1 MAEKHDDK
9 DTQYEAL
16 LNSNFKQ
23 QKLSAWRPVPTI
35 ASTTITFIIF
45 GIVFII
51 IGIIVLIFSNQIRE
65 HKIRYDTQCT
75 IDQVCTLEINI
86 EEKLEKPVMVYYQL
100 ANFYQNHR
108 RYVKSKSNSQLS
120 GELKT
125 AEDIKSDCEPVYL
138 NKHLHKVYPFEYTQE
153 YIKELE
159 EKYSETELQAYKLN
173 PEAPANPCGLIAKS
187 LFNDTFSFQDS
198 SKSNIFINE
207 TGIAWQSD
215 IDMKYKLN
223 DNYQG
228 KMWVNTTDEHFMVWM
243 RPAGLPNFRKLWG
256 KVNQDLMPGKYYIVI
271 NNNYPVEKFEGE
283 KYFVLSTVNA
293 FGGKNSFLGISYIC
307 VGGICLIMALLF
319 FFGYKSHS
327 KTP

>member
-1 MAEKHDDK
+1 MADIKQDEKDS
-9 DTQYEAL
+9 QYEAL

-35 ASTTITFIIF
+35 ASTTITFIVF

-51 IGIIVLIFSNQIRE
+51 IGVIVLIFSNQI
-65 HKIRYDTQCT
+65 IDNSTRYDLQCN
-75 IDQVCTLEINI
+75 IND
-86 EEKLEKPVMVYYQL
+86 ECSFTVSLKDKMKAPVMVYYQL
-100 ANFYQNHR
+100 NNFYQNHR

-120 GELKT
+120 GEVLT
-125 AEDIKSDCEPVYL
+125 ADQIEADCDPVFK
-138 NKHLHKVYPFEYTQE
+138 NKHLNVEYAMDKVT
-153 YIKELE
+153 
-159 EKYSETELQAYKLN
+159 KLD
-173 PEAPANPCGLIAKS
+173 PEAAANPCGLIAKS
-187 LFNDTFSFQDS
+187 LFNDTYNVTLDN
-198 SKSNIFINE
+198 KEIKINE

-215 IDMKYKLN
+215 IDLKYDYPPNHEKLL
-223 DNYQG
+223 
-228 KMWVNTTDEHFMVWM
+228 WTDTKNEHFMVWM

-256 KVNQDLMPGKYYIVI
+256 RINEDLEPGDYTLKIK
-271 NNNYPVEKFEGE
+271 NNFDVKSFDGE

-327 KTP
+327 KTT

>member
-1 MAEKHDDK
+1 MAENVKQDEK
-9 DTQYEAL
+9 DSQYEAL

-35 ASTTITFIIF
+35 ASTTITFIVF

-51 IGIIVLIFSNQIRE
+51 IGVIVLIFSNEIVDQDL
-65 HKIRYDTQCT
+65 RYDLLCT
-75 IDQVCTLEINI
+75 VNSSCDLKFTLK
-86 EEKLEKPVMVYYQL
+86 EKMKAPVMVYYQL
-100 ANFYQNHR
+100 NNFYQNHR

-120 GELKT
+120 G
-125 AEDIKSDCEPVYL
+125 DILTPDQIEADCDPVFK
-138 NKHLHKVYPFEYTQE
+138 NKHLNVDTAYNFYKYDPV
-153 YIKELE
+153 
-159 EKYSETELQAYKLN
+159 EKDKYVPPKLN
-173 PEAPANPCGLIAKS
+173 PEEAANPCGLIAKS
-187 LFNDTFSFQDS
+187 LFNDTYNLTSGVED
-198 SKSNIFINE
+198 IFIDE

-215 IDMKYKLN
+215 IDLKYEYP
-223 DNYQG
+223 DNY
-228 KMWVNTTDEHFMVWM
+228 KEVLWTDTKNEHFMVWM

-256 KVNQDLMPGKYYIVI
+256 RIPKDLEAGDYTLKI
-271 NNNYPVEKFEGE
+271 NNNYDVKAFDGE

-327 KTP
+327 KTT